1 VVASECEI
9 VAGDAEMGNS
19 VRKPLN
25 TDSTGQEFAVFK
37 PRKPVLGWLC
47 SLALVAVLATLM
59 VFALHNNR
67 RGDPSAWIAFGLILA
82 FMIPATFFL
91 LIFPTMKYLVGG
103 DRVILSCGP
112 FKWVIANHSI
122 KSIREKDLG
131 YIPISEGWKLP
142 GYTLFKIR
150 YGGVGTVRMCATSMT
165 KRILLIETDTD
176 LWGITPADA
185 DSFVAS
191 IRRVQ
196 G

>member
-1 VVASECEI
+1 ME
-9 VAGDAEMGNS
+9 NS
-19 VRKPLN
+19 LSRLRN
-25 TDSTGQEFAVFK
+25 LDSTGKEFAVFK
-37 PRKPVLGWLC
+37 PRKSVLGWLC
-47 SLALVAVLATLM
+47 SLSIVAALATLM

-67 RGDPSAWIAFGLILA
+67 RGDPSAWIAFGLIVV

-103 DRVILSCGP
+103 DRIILSCGP
-112 FKWVIANHSI
+112 FKWIIANRSI
-122 KSIREKDLG
+122 QSIREKDLD
-131 YIPISEGWKLP
+131 YIPVSEGWKLP

-150 YGGVGTVRMCATSMT
+150 YGGVGAVRMCATSMT

-191 IRRVQ
+191 IRRAQ